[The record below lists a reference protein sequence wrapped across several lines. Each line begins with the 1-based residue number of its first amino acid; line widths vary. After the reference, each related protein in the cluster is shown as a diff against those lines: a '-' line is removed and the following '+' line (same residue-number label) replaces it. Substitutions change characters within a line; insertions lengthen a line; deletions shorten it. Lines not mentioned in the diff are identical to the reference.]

1 MTNPQKD
8 LTQGK
13 IDTAIDLIKDLL
25 IAQLAAMD
33 FGNEQIK
40 KVVGKIDNN
49 RLRRIIAVRNK
60 IVKQKAKQNK
70 KHGQ

>member
-1 MTNPQKD
+1 MAKPLKD
-8 LTQGK
+8 PTQGK
-13 IDTAIDLIKDLL
+13 IDTAIELIRDIL

-49 RLRRIIAVRNK
+49 RLRRIVAVHNK
-60 IVKQKAKQNK
+60 IVRQKAKQNK
-70 KHGQ
+70 KHG